1 MHPSSPADEDD
12 FDMPELMSDDESGD
26 DDRDRRDKKSRANN
40 RGSQQLLRPDGSV
53 RPAQYSSREPI
64 QNVAQHQ
71 FAANSI
77 GDSVESRIDEDDF
90 DMPELKSDDESG
102 DDDGDRRDKKSRANN
117 RGSQQS
123 LLSSG
128 RWVMQ
133 AYVGFS

>member
-26 DDRDRRDKKSRANN
+26 DDGDRRDKKSRANN
-40 RGSQQLLRPDGSV
+40 SGSQQSPRQGGSV

-64 QNVAQHQ
+64 QKVAQHQ
-71 FAANSI
+71 SAANSI

-90 DMPELKSDDESG
+90 DMPGLKSDDESG